1 MLCRYQICKFQ
12 FTTDISKESM
22 GVVPEGREGRGGYSH
37 TARPCRETLCPCRE
51 TLSPYRENISVLS
64 GKKLCFVTSVFLAL
78 LYTLLEYPQN
88 AENTVS
94 ETQIQTPQPPPP
106 PRR

>member
-1 MLCRYQICKFQ
+1 
-12 FTTDISKESM
+12 M

-94 ETQIQTPQPPPP
+94 ETQIQTSQPPPP
-106 PRR
+106 RAVEQASIVLPVRT